1 MATQNVSTQAAQ
13 GNTEE
18 TAQLRDFFDGL
29 SNEEL
34 IEATMNLADT
44 KDATGKG
51 RAESFAT
58 MKERNNAET
67 EFDALTDQIDRLN
80 LLGASLQSME
90 FNEHERHTAAVL
102 VKEACS
108 RIFAHA
114 ECLLALA
121 TK

>member
-1 MATQNVSTQAAQ
+1 MAQNSVSTQATQ

-18 TAQLRDFFDGL
+18 TAKLREFFDGL

-34 IEATMNLADT
+34 MQATLDLADT
-44 KDATGKG
+44 KDSTGKG
-51 RAESFAT
+51 WAESFAI
-58 MKERNNAET
+58 MQERNHAET

-80 LLGASLQSME
+80 LLGAALQSME